1 MLAATLLI
9 SILSVYSS
17 ATDLSKNKR
26 HLRNNGNGYPQ
37 RQRKVRKDNTTMIS
51 SSSSRTSLL
60 VVFDRLFEFES
71 NKDEEDEILEE
82 EEEEEILSSDEPT
95 YYPTT
100 LEEVKKEEEIPVYQ
114 PTYYP
119 TIAWDGEMIEAPADG
134 TENPYLFGSELIAV
148 PELDIEISSGLN
160 VKLIAREGDPV
171 QFANGDRSVDSW
183 HTKCDAAGIV
193 LLDPE
198 NPTESGYVYMSNSE
212 VEDYGGGVYGLYFD
226 RYGNITGYKPLLQ
239 GTSKNC
245 GGGHTP
251 WNTWVSSSR
260 LV

>member
-1 MLAATLLI
+1 M
-9 SILSVYSS
+9 
-17 ATDLSKNKR
+17 
-26 HLRNNGNGYPQ
+26 
-37 RQRKVRKDNTTMIS
+37 
-51 SSSSRTSLL
+51 
-60 VVFDRLFEFES
+60 E
-71 NKDEEDEILEE
+71 
-82 EEEEEILSSDEPT
+82 
-95 YYPTT
+95 

-134 TENPYLFGSELIAV
+134 DNPYLFGSELIAV
-148 PELDIEISSGLN
+148 SELGIEVSSGLN

-171 QFANGDRSVDSW
+171 QFANGGRSVDSW

-226 RYGNITGYKPLLQ
+226 RYGNITDYKSLLQ

-260 LV
+260 LACYLFVHA

>member
-1 MLAATLLI
+1 MMLAATILI

-17 ATDLSKNKR
+17 ATDLSKR
-26 HLRNNGNGYPQ
+26 HLRNGNGYPQ
-37 RQRKVRKDNTTMIS
+37 RQRKVRKDNTTITNTSMI
-51 SSSSRTSLL
+51 SSSRTSLL
-60 VVFDRLFEFES
+60 DMLDRLFDS
-71 NKDEEDEILEE
+71 NKDEEDELLEE
-82 EEEEEILSSDEPT
+82 EDILYEPT
-95 YYPTT
+95 YYPTIA
-100 LEEVKKEEEIPVYQ
+100 LEEVKKEEEIPAYQ

-119 TIAWDGEMIEAPADG
+119 TIAWDGEMIEAPDDG
-134 TENPYLFGSELIAV
+134 DNPYLFGSELIAV
-148 PELDIEISSGLN
+148 PELGIMVSSGLN

-212 VEDYGGGVYGLYFD
+212 VKDYGGGVYGLYFD
-226 RYGNITGYKPLLQ
+226 RYGNITNYKPLLL

-251 WNTWVSSSR
+251 WNTWVSRSR

>member
-1 MLAATLLI
+1 MLAATILI

-17 ATDLSKNKR
+17 AIDVSKR
-26 HLRNNGNGYPQ
+26 HLRNGNGYPQ
-37 RQRKVRKDNTTMIS
+37 RQRKVRKDNTTITNAAMI
-51 SSSSRTSLL
+51 SSSRTSLL
-60 VVFDRLFEFES
+60 DILDIDRLVES
-71 NKDEEDEILEE
+71 NKDEEDELL
-82 EEEEEILSSDEPT
+82 EEEEILSDEPT
-95 YYPTT
+95 YYPTIALE

-134 TENPYLFGSELIAV
+134 DNNPYLFGSELIAV
-148 PELDIEISSGLN
+148 PELGIEVSSGLN
-160 VKLIAREGDPV
+160 VKLIAREEDPV

-226 RYGNITGYKPLLQ
+226 RYGNITDYKPLLQ
-239 GTSKNC
+239 GTSKINWNC
-245 GGGHTP
+245 KCART
-251 WNTWVSSSR
+251 SSK
-260 LV
+260 L